1 MRTILALG
9 CAALLFACGDDDST
23 TDAGEDTGG
32 VDAASDTG
40 GDDAGEDDAGADTGA
55 EDAGGD
61 DAGVCDDAVEDEPC
75 DAEGT
80 SCGGELCTDECSF
93 CNILTCD
100 EGTWTRLE
108 AFPAPCFSCG
118 PELQCPL
125 DTDYCSVVI
134 GGPAGS
140 EPSYTCAEYPEAC
153 AAEPTCE
160 CLEGDGL
167 PGDCAGDAETGI
179 TITLAAP

>member
-1 MRTILALG
+1 MRMILALG
-9 CAALLFACGDDDST
+9 CAALLFACGDDDGT
-23 TDAGEDTGG
+23 TDAGADTGG
-32 VDAASDTG
+32 VDATTTDTG
-40 GDDAGEDDAGADTGA
+40 GDDAGD
-55 EDAGGD
+55 DAGGD
-61 DAGVCDDAVEDEPC
+61 DAGGDDAGDVCASAVEDEPC

-93 CNILTCD
+93 CNILMC
-100 EGTWTRLE
+100 EGGTWNRLE

-118 PELQCPL
+118 PELQCPQ

-140 EPSYTCAEYPEAC
+140 EPSYSCAEIPEAC
-153 AAEPTCE
+153 TAEPSCE
-160 CLEGDGL
+160 CLDGEGL
-167 PGDCAGDAETGI
+167 PGDCSGDAETGI